1 MFDSKKY
8 WCFVI
13 FFQSVASG
21 MTVATA
27 GSLGKKAAK
36 LQLASGILDIFKL
49 DPLIGATV
57 ARVNKVRPL
66 MFQFYH

>member
-1 MFDSKKY
+1 
-8 WCFVI
+8 
-13 FFQSVASG
+13 

-57 ARVNKVRPL
+57 ARVNKVGASC
-66 MFQFYH
+66 F